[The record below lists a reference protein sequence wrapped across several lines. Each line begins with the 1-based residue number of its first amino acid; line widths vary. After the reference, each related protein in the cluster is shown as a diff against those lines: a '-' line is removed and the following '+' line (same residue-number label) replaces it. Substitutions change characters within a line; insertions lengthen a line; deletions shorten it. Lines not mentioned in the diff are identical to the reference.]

1 MSKSIDFGFPKNHI
15 WLRQGLDRWYT
26 RYAENDAGG
35 ASNCGFSME
44 KGTSTGRCFD
54 VFFYSQMDFR
64 CRWFLP
70 ESNIVG
76 RLTSE
81 TEKSGEID
89 DQCLRGWPRS
99 PASVLFCC
107 RVLNKNPEHLAVTD
121 MVDTWWH
128 LLFLELCCPCKT
140 QAFPMDKVQNG
151 LGAAKSWVYGTQRQ
165 EVYKGGSK
173 ISHISS

>member
-107 RVLNKNPEHLAVTD
+107 RVLNQKPWAPGGD
-121 MVDTWWH
+121 RYGWH
-128 LLFLELCCPCKT
+128 MMTPSILRTLL
-140 QAFPMDKVQNG
+140 PMQDAGV
-151 LGAAKSWVYGTQRQ
+151 
-165 EVYKGGSK
+165 
-173 ISHISS
+173 SHG